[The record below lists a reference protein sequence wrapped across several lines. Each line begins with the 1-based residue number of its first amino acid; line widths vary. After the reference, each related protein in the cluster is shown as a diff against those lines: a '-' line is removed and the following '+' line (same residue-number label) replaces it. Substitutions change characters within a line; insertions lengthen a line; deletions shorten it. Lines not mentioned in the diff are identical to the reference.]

1 METYDLR
8 AGRDMKCPWCGKELE
23 AATGYQGSEP
33 ARDDLSVCA
42 YCQKYLVFQ
51 DEGPVHRKLTDEE
64 FQALPERIQRQL
76 ETMSG
81 FLSSFKPRDKVKYEG
96 EDERKKCGTCGK
108 ATTRFMARVGEGF
121 DCVDLCSKCDRG
133 MLLKLMEDQG
143 VSMGCGEGENG

>member
-1 METYDLR
+1 M
-8 AGRDMKCPWCGKELE
+8 
-23 AATGYQGSEP
+23 
-33 ARDDLSVCA
+33 
-42 YCQKYLVFQ
+42 
-51 DEGPVHRKLTDEE
+51 
-64 FQALPERIQRQL
+64 

-81 FLSSFKPRDKVKYEG
+81 FLSRFKPQDTVKYEG

-108 ATTRFMARVGEGF
+108 ATIRFMARVGEGF